1 MSPEGQLVDLAE
13 VVALRLQ
20 CVRCK
25 NSVAFRFPLP
35 QEVTLCAC
43 EYCPIEKTS
52 PFPNPDPWMKLV
64 SKIAKDIE
72 LLRDAQIIKPR
83 QLRVLF
89 EIAAPHE

>member
-1 MSPEGQLVDLAE
+1 
-13 VVALRLQ
+13 
-20 CVRCK
+20 
-25 NSVAFRFPLP
+25 
-35 QEVTLCAC
+35 
-43 EYCPIEKTS
+43 
-52 PFPNPDPWMKLV
+52 MKLV